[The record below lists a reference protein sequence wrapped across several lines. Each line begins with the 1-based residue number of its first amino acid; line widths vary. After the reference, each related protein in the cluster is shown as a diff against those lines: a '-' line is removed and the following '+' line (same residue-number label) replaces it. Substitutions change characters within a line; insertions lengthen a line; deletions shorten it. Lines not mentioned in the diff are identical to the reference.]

1 MADAIRRHVL
11 RDGQTEV
18 TVLSLGCCVQDWQ
31 VAGRRVVLGYADPE
45 DYRENPKSMGMT
57 VGRVANRISDGRFTL
72 DGRSWTLPRNSG
84 PNTIHGGPDGF
95 GSRLWHM
102 EPDGERAITLTLASG
117 HLDQG
122 FPGALA
128 VSVRLTLDG
137 AALTWEMEA
146 RPDRPTPVNLCQHL
160 YFNLAGQG
168 SIRDHRFRIAAEHYT
183 PVDAATLPTGE
194 ILSVEG
200 TRYDF
205 RSPRRLSEIDP
216 EHAGY
221 DLNFALDPEEGPVVT
236 AEAPDGM
243 RLRLWTDRPGLQF
256 YTGAYLT
263 PHGTPWPEVT
273 HAPFGGFCV
282 EAQDFPD
289 AVNRPGFPST
299 ICTPEHPYRQRTTIE
314 IAPS

>member
-1 MADAIRRHVL
+1 MSDAIRRHVL

-45 DYRENPKSMGMT
+45 DYRANPKSMGMT
-57 VGRVANRISDGRFTL
+57 VGRVANRISGGRFTL
-72 DGRSWTLPRNSG
+72 DGRTWDLPRNSG

-95 GSRLWHM
+95 GKRLWRM
-102 EPDGERAITLTLASG
+102 QPEGARAVTLHLASP

-122 FPGALA
+122 FPGALE

-137 AALTWEMEA
+137 AALTWEMLA

-160 YFNLAGQG
+160 YFNLALRGD
-168 SIRDHRFRIAAEHYT
+168 IRDHRFHIAAERYT
-183 PVDAATLPTGE
+183 PTDAATLPTGE
-194 ILSVEG
+194 ILPVAG

-205 RSPRRLSEIDP
+205 RAPQRLAEIDP
-216 EHAGY
+216 GRAGY
-221 DLNFALDPEEGPVVT
+221 DLNFALDGGAGPAAT
-236 AEAPDGM
+236 AESPDGM

-256 YTGAYLT
+256 YTGAHLT
-263 PHGTPWPEVT
+263 HHGTPWPGVD
-273 HAPFGGFCV
+273 HAAFGGFCM

-289 AVNRPGFPST
+289 AVNRPGFPPT
-299 ICTPEHPYRQRTTIE
+299 LCTPDHPYRQRTTIE
-314 IAPS
+314 IAPT